1 MTDGLTR
8 PDSFWP
14 RRGYIVTN
22 MRETIVEHAGY
33 RIRVKTA
40 GPPSG
45 PHAVLLPGMGATAV
59 ALAPQARAL
68 RALGYTTH
76 VIELPGFGLTPA
88 LRKSDARFSQLADLV
103 LHVSGELGIERAVF
117 LGHSLGGGI
126 ALQIALQRPASVAG
140 LVVISPAGLGRSML
154 WAYKLYC
161 VPLIG
166 RALLRPYEHGTG
178 AFLRRFLIGRARRDD
193 VRFIDH
199 LLRRDRRSAATT
211 RSIRAIVW
219 ANQPARWRRLFL
231 LPLPGGEQL
240 GFTLRGRIAALRD
253 IPTLVLWGTDDRVF
267 SARDATFFRRA
278 NPTAEVHV
286 ARGIGHMLPLEAAAW
301 ANEHIAWFSAL
312 HLRQR
317 PLAA

>member
-1 MTDGLTR
+1 M
-8 PDSFWP
+8 
-14 RRGYIVTN
+14 IVQ
-22 MRETIVEHAGY
+22 HAGY
-33 RIRVKTA
+33 RFRIKSC
-40 GPPSG
+40 GPATG

-59 ALAPQARAL
+59 ALAPQTRAL
-68 RALGYTTH
+68 RALGYATH

-88 LRKSDARFSQLADLV
+88 LRKADARFSQLADMV
-103 LHVSGELGIERAVF
+103 LHVIGELGIERAVF

-126 ALQIALQRPASVAG
+126 ALQIALRKPAAVAG
-140 LVVISPAGLGRSML
+140 LVLVAPAGLGRSML

-178 AFLRRFLIGRARRDD
+178 GFLRRFLIGRARRDD
-193 VRFIDH
+193 DHFIRH
-199 LLRRDRRSAATT
+199 MLRRDRRSPAAV

-219 ANQPARWRRLFL
+219 ANQPPRWRRLLL
-231 LPLPGGEQL
+231 LPFPGGEQL
-240 GFTLRGRIAALRD
+240 GFTLRGNVAALRD
-253 IPTLVLWGTDDRVF
+253 IPTLLLWGTDDRVF
-267 SARDATFFRRA
+267 TVRDAEFFRLA

-286 ARGIGHMLPLEAAAW
+286 ARGIGHMLPLEAPRW
-301 ANEHIAWFSAL
+301 ANEHIAWFDAL

>member
-1 MTDGLTR
+1 M
-8 PDSFWP
+8 
-14 RRGYIVTN
+14 
-22 MRETIVEHAGY
+22 
-33 RIRVKTA
+33 
-40 GPPSG
+40 G

-68 RALGYTTH
+68 RALGYATH

-88 LRKSDARFSQLADLV
+88 LRKADARFSQLADMV
-103 LHVSGELGIERAVF
+103 LHVVGELGIERAVF

-126 ALQIALQRPASVAG
+126 ALQIALRRPAAVAG
-140 LVVISPAGLGRSML
+140 LMLVAPAGLGRSML

-166 RALLRPYEHGTG
+166 RALLRPYERGTG

-193 VRFIDH
+193 DHFIEQ
-199 LLRRDRRSAATT
+199 LLRRDRRSPATT

-219 ANQPARWRRLFL
+219 ANQPPRWRRLLL
-231 LPLPGGEQL
+231 LPFPGGEQL
-240 GFTLRGRIAALRD
+240 GFTLRGNVAALRD
-253 IPTLVLWGTDDRVF
+253 IPTLLLWGTDDRVF
-267 SARDATFFRRA
+267 TVRDAEFFRLA

-286 ARGIGHMLPLEAAAW
+286 ARGIGHMLPLEAPRW
-301 ANEHIAWFSAL
+301 ANEHIAWFDAL

>member
-1 MTDGLTR
+1 M
-8 PDSFWP
+8 
-14 RRGYIVTN
+14 
-22 MRETIVEHAGY
+22 EQAGY
-33 RIRVKTA
+33 RIRIKSC
-40 GPPSG
+40 GPALG

-68 RALGYTTH
+68 RALGYATH

-88 LRKSDARFSQLADLV
+88 LRKADARFSQLADMV
-103 LHVSGELGIERAVF
+103 LHVVGELGIERAVF

-126 ALQIALQRPASVAG
+126 ALQIALRKPAAVAG
-140 LVVISPAGLGRSML
+140 LVLVAPAGLGRSML

-166 RALLRPYEHGTG
+166 RALLRPYERGTG

-193 VRFIDH
+193 DHFIAQ
-199 LLRRDRRSAATT
+199 LLRRDRRSPATT

-219 ANQPARWRRLFL
+219 ANQPPRWRRLLL
-231 LPLPGGEQL
+231 LPFPGGEQV
-240 GFTLRGRIAALRD
+240 GFTLRGNVAALRD
-253 IPTLVLWGTDDRVF
+253 IPTLLLWGTDDRVF
-267 SARDATFFRRA
+267 TVRDAEFFRLA

-286 ARGIGHMLPLEAAAW
+286 ARGIGHMLPLEAPRW
-301 ANEHIAWFSAL
+301 ANEHIAWFDAL

-317 PLAA
+317 PVAA

>member
-1 MTDGLTR
+1 
-8 PDSFWP
+8 
-14 RRGYIVTN
+14 
-22 MRETIVEHAGY
+22 MRETIVEHSGY
-33 RIRVKTA
+33 RIRIKSC
-40 GPPSG
+40 GPASG

-76 VIELPGFGLTPA
+76 IIELPGFGLAPA
-88 LRKSDARFSQLADLV
+88 LRKADARFSQLADLV
-103 LHVSGELGIERAVF
+103 LHVVGELGVERAVY

-126 ALQIALQRPASVAG
+126 ALQIALRRPAAVAG
-140 LVVISPAGLGRSML
+140 LVLIAPAGLGRSML

-166 RALLRPYEHGTG
+166 RALLRPYDRGT
-178 AFLRRFLIGRARRDD
+178 AAHLRRFLIGRVRRDD
-193 VRFIDH
+193 DH
-199 LLRRDRRSAATT
+199 FVSQLLRRDRRSPATT

-219 ANQPARWRRLFL
+219 ANQPPRWRRLLL
-231 LPLPGGEQL
+231 LPFPGGEQV
-240 GFTLRGRIAALRD
+240 GFTLRRHVAALRE

-267 SARDATFFRRA
+267 TVRDSAFFRLA

-286 ARGIGHMLPLEAAAW
+286 ARGIGHMLPLEAPAW
-301 ANEHIAWFSAL
+301 TNEHIAWFHAL

-317 PLAA
+317 PQAA

>member
-1 MTDGLTR
+1 M
-8 PDSFWP
+8 
-14 RRGYIVTN
+14 
-22 MRETIVEHAGY
+22 EQAGY
-33 RIRVKTA
+33 RIRIKSC
-40 GPPSG
+40 GPAMG

-68 RALGYTTH
+68 RALGYATH

-88 LRKSDARFSQLADLV
+88 LRKADARFSQLADMV
-103 LHVSGELGIERAVF
+103 LHVVGELGIERAVF

-126 ALQIALQRPASVAG
+126 ALQIALRKPAAVAG
-140 LVVISPAGLGRSML
+140 LVLVAPAGLGRSML

-166 RALLRPYEHGTG
+166 RALLRPYERGTG

-193 VRFIDH
+193 DHFIAQ
-199 LLRRDRRSAATT
+199 LLRRDRRSPATT

-219 ANQPARWRRLFL
+219 ANQPPRWRRLLL
-231 LPLPGGEQL
+231 LPFPGGEQV
-240 GFTLRGRIAALRD
+240 GFTLRGNVAALRD
-253 IPTLVLWGTDDRVF
+253 IPTLLLWGTDDRVF
-267 SARDATFFRRA
+267 TVRDAEFFRLA

-286 ARGIGHMLPLEAAAW
+286 ARGIGHMLPLEAPRW
-301 ANEHIAWFSAL
+301 ANEHIAWFDAL